1 MFCSTVQIW
10 FIERLF
16 YLKRMTNIYLLDIVF
31 IYWGVT
37 KTNTTSWK
45 CSKPYSWF
53 IHKPSSKFY
62 LVDIFKTPTKSS
74 KIPNFHIPNPL
85 SYPISSKPTKIKH
98 FSHFTSQ
105 KSNFYLAKNL
115 PLISKSSL
123 YISNFTDNQFSQKYH
138 TKLFITPNLIM
149 VGVHKNHTIN
159 SIISHYYQ

>member
-1 MFCSTVQIW
+1 MVWGWQK
-10 FIERLF
+10 
-16 YLKRMTNIYLLDIVF
+16 LKRQHGNATEPIADSSTDFLQNFTLS
-31 IYWGVT
+31 T
-37 KTNTTSWK
+37 
-45 CSKPYSWF
+45 
-53 IHKPSSKFY
+53 SSKFS
-62 LVDIFKTPTKSS
+62 TKSS
-74 KIPNFHIPNPL
+74 KIQKSSSSNHL

-159 SIISHYYQ
+159 PIISHYYQ

>member
-1 MFCSTVQIW
+1 MGVAKTKNTRLFCSVPNS
-10 FIERLF
+10 R
-16 YLKRMTNIYLLDIVF
+16 F
-31 IYWGVT
+31 IYT
-37 KTNTTSWK
+37 PT
-45 CSKPYSWF
+45 
-53 IHKPSSKFY
+53 IKFY
-62 LVDIFKTPTKSS
+62 LLLIIRNPI
-74 KIPNFHIPNPL
+74 KIRQICHSDKNYPL

-138 TKLFITPNLIM
+138 TKLFIIPNLIM